1 MRSDWLALFMMKKQ
15 SRLAAEA
22 AEKIA
27 ADQAAAA
34 KVAAAFG
41 AAPASGGV
49 RRSPRS
55 LTTVKGAAVD
65 VDGGNTAAGG
75 SVGDGPGGAGAHRT
89 KEPTETRVAFRRE
102 NVSQKYL
109 QRFFG
114 K

>member
-1 MRSDWLALFMMKKQ
+1 MMKKQ

-75 SVGDGPGGAGAHRT
+75 SVGDGPGDAGAHRT

-102 NVSQKYL
+102 NVSQKNL
-109 QRFFG
+109 RRFFG

>member
-1 MRSDWLALFMMKKQ
+1 MKKQ

-55 LTTVKGAAVD
+55 VTAVKGAVDD
-65 VDGGNTAAGG
+65 VDGGNAAAGG
-75 SVGDGPGGAGAHRT
+75 SVGDASGDAGAHGT
-89 KEPTETRVAFRRE
+89 KEPTETRAAFRRD
-102 NVSQKYL
+102 NVTQKSSR
-109 QRFFG
+109 RFFG